1 MIRQVCIY
9 CASSRQADPVYQD
22 AAYRL
27 GRLLARN
34 SITIVCGGGAFGSMG
49 RLADA
54 ALAEGGRVVGVLPQF
69 MRELEWSHSGLTE
82 LISVADL
89 HERKRL
95 MLAGSDAVIALPG
108 GSGTLEE
115 LLEAV
120 TMKRLGMYLK
130 PIVLV
135 NTRRFFDPLLELLD
149 RSIAERFMDERHRA
163 MWTVVSDPD
172 RVIEAIESAGPWGED
187 ARDFA
192 AL

>member
-1 MIRQVCIY
+1 MIRQVCVY
-9 CASSRQADPVYQD
+9 CASSRQADPAYRE

-27 GRLLARN
+27 GCLLARN
-34 SITIVCGGGAFGSMG
+34 SITIMYGGGAFGSMG
-49 RLADA
+49 QLADG
-54 ALAEGGRVVGVLPQF
+54 ALAEGGRVVGVVPQF
-69 MRELEWSHSGLTE
+69 MRDLEWSHSRLTE
-82 LISVADL
+82 LRVVTDL

-115 LLEAV
+115 LLETV
-120 TMKRLGMYLK
+120 TMKRLGIYLK

-135 NTRRFFDPLLELLD
+135 NTRQFFDPLLELFD

-163 MWTVVSDPD
+163 MWTVVNDPD
-172 RVIEAIESAGPWGED
+172 DVVEAIASAPPWGEE
-187 ARDFA
+187 ARNFA